1 MVKRLM
7 SLFVLPAILLI
18 PLLSACSGG
27 ASGPETVRV
36 AVLPILDALPM
47 YVAEAEGY
55 FEQEGIQVKFIPV
68 SSAAERDQLMQSE
81 QADAMINDLISTML
95 YNKDQ
100 TQIQIVDFA
109 RTASKEF
116 PQYRIL
122 AAKDSGIN
130 TIEDLK
136 GVEIGV
142 SEGTVIEYTTDRLL
156 EDAGF
161 APEDIKTLAVP
172 KIPDRMALLNSGE
185 LKAAT
190 LPDPLASLAI
200 QQGAKV
206 IVDDSS
212 DPPIGNSVI
221 SFRSAF
227 IKDHPQAVR
236 GFLAAVQK
244 AVADVNADKSKWSDL
259 LTEKSLVPAPLI
271 GSYKIPDFPAGSVPS
286 QAQFE
291 DVLAWTH
298 DKGLV
303 ETDVSYTDSVTTAY
317 LPK

>member
-1 MVKRLM
+1 MFKRCLAY
-7 SLFVLPAILLI
+7 LVLPALLLT
-18 PLLSACSGG
+18 PFLSACSGG
-27 ASGPETVRV
+27 TTGKGTVRV

-55 FEQEGIQVKFIPV
+55 FDQEGVQVQFIPV

-81 QADAMINDLISTML
+81 QADAMINDLVSTML

-109 RTASKEF
+109 RTASSDF
-116 PQYRIL
+116 PQYRVL
-122 AAKDSGIN
+122 AAKDSGIT

-156 EDAGF
+156 ENAGF

-185 LKAAT
+185 LKAAN

-200 QQGAKV
+200 QQGAVV

-221 SFRSAF
+221 SFRSAY
-227 IKDHPQAVR
+227 INEHADAVR

-244 AVADVNADKSKWSDL
+244 AAADVNADKSKWSDL

-271 GSYKIPDFPAGSVPS
+271 GSYKIPDFPDGSVPT

-303 ETDVSYTDSVTTAY
+303 EADVSYAESVTADY

>member
-1 MVKRLM
+1 MFKRCLAY
-7 SLFVLPAILLI
+7 LVLPALLLT
-18 PLLSACSGG
+18 PFLSACSGG
-27 ASGPETVRV
+27 TTGKGTVRV

-55 FEQEGIQVKFIPV
+55 FDQEGVQVQFIPV

-81 QADAMINDLISTML
+81 QADAMINDLVSTML

-109 RTASKEF
+109 RTASSDF
-116 PQYRIL
+116 PQYRVL
-122 AAKDSGIN
+122 AAKDSGIT

-156 EDAGF
+156 ENAGF

-185 LKAAT
+185 LKAAN

-200 QQGAKV
+200 QQGAVV

-221 SFRSAF
+221 SFRSAY
-227 IKDHPQAVR
+227 INEHADAVR

-244 AVADVNADKSKWSDL
+244 AAADVNADKSKWSDL

-271 GSYKIPDFPAGSVPS
+271 GSYKIPDFPDGSVPT

-303 ETDVSYTDSVTTAY
+303 EADVSYADSVTADY

>member
-1 MVKRLM
+1 MKRL
-7 SLFVLPAILLI
+7 LAYLVLPALMLT
-18 PLLSACSGG
+18 PLLSACSGFG
-27 ASGPETVRV
+27 TRGGTVRV

-47 YVAEAEGY
+47 YVADAQGYFEAEGV
-55 FEQEGIQVKFIPV
+55 QVQFIPV

-81 QADAMINDLISTML
+81 QADAMINDLVSTML

-109 RTASKEF
+109 RVATADF
-116 PQYRIL
+116 PQYRVL
-122 AAKDSGIN
+122 AAKDSGIE

-136 GVEIGV
+136 GVDIGV

-156 EDAGF
+156 ENAGF
-161 APEDIKTLAVP
+161 APDEIKTLAVP

-185 LKAAT
+185 LKAAN

-221 SFRSAF
+221 SFRSAY
-227 IKDHPQAVR
+227 IKDHPDAVR

-244 AVADVNADKSKWSDL
+244 ASTDINGDKAQWSDL

-271 GSYKIPDFPAGSVPS
+271 GTYKIPDFPDGSVPT

-298 DKGLV
+298 DKRLV
-303 ETDVSYTDSVTTAY
+303 EADVSYTDSVTADY
-317 LPK
+317 LPQ

>member
-1 MVKRLM
+1 MKRL
-7 SLFVLPAILLI
+7 LVYLVLPILVATPFLT
-18 PLLSACSGG
+18 ACGG
-27 ASGPETVRV
+27 AVGGPVTIRV

-47 YVAEAEGY
+47 YVAETEGY
-55 FEQEGIQVKFIPV
+55 YQSEGVQVQFIPV
-68 SSAAERDQLMQSE
+68 SSAAERDQLIQSG
-81 QADAMINDLISTML
+81 QADAMINDLVSTML

-100 TQIQIVDFA
+100 IQIQIVDFA
-109 RTASKEF
+109 RTATAEF
-116 PQYRIL
+116 PQYRVL
-122 AAKDSGIN
+122 AAKDSGIE
-130 TIEDLK
+130 TVEDLK

-156 EDAGF
+156 ESAGF

-185 LKAAT
+185 LKAAN

-206 IVDDSS
+206 IIDDSS

-227 IKDHPQAVR
+227 IKQHPQAVR

-244 AVADVNADKSKWSDL
+244 AAADVNADKSKWSDL

-271 GSYKIPDFPAGSVPS
+271 GTYKIPDFPDGGVPT

-303 ETDVSYTDSVTTAY
+303 ENDVSYSDSVTTAY

>member
-1 MVKRLM
+1 MIKRL
-7 SLFVLPAILLI
+7 LGCLGVPCLLLTLI
-18 PLLSACSGG
+18 LSACSGG
-27 ASGPETVRV
+27 TSGGRTVRV

-55 FEQEGIQVKFIPV
+55 FAQEGVQVQFIPV

-81 QADAMINDLISTML
+81 QADAMINDLVSTML

-109 RTASKEF
+109 RTASADF
-116 PQYRIL
+116 PQYRVL
-122 AAKDSGIN
+122 AAKDSGIE
-130 TIEDLK
+130 TVADLK

-156 EDAGF
+156 ENAGF
-161 APEDIKTLAVP
+161 APEDIQILAVP

-185 LKAAT
+185 LKAAN

-200 QQGAKV
+200 QQGARV

-221 SFRSAF
+221 SFRTAF
-227 IKDHPQAVR
+227 INDQPQAVR

-244 AVADVNADKSKWSDL
+244 AAADVNADKSKWSDL
-259 LTEKSLVPAPLI
+259 LTEKSLVPAPLL
-271 GSYKIPDFPAGSVPS
+271 GSYQIPDFPNGSVPT

-298 DKGLV
+298 DKALV
-303 ETDVSYTDSVTTAY
+303 ETDVSYADSVTADY
-317 LPK
+317 LPH

>member
-1 MVKRLM
+1 VVKRLL
-7 SLFVLPAILLI
+7 SFFVLPAILLT

-27 ASGPETVRV
+27 TSGPETVRV

-55 FEQEGIQVKFIPV
+55 FEKEGVQVKFIPV

-81 QADAMINDLISTML
+81 QADAMINDLVSTML

-185 LKAAT
+185 LKAAN

-212 DPPIGNSVI
+212 TR
-221 SFRSAF
+221 RSA
-227 IKDHPQAVR
+227 
-236 GFLAAVQK
+236 
-244 AVADVNADKSKWSDL
+244 
-259 LTEKSLVPAPLI
+259 
-271 GSYKIPDFPAGSVPS
+271 
-286 QAQFE
+286 
-291 DVLAWTH
+291 
-298 DKGLV
+298 
-303 ETDVSYTDSVTTAY
+303 TA
-317 LPK
+317 